1 MKGADKMEGE
11 EEQREGC
18 AALKRIQE
26 IRDRGARF
34 QQRKVETRHLLLET
48 AEAMDKVGNAPCLQL
63 HLQSFFTSLP
73 KVTRE
78 EQWGTTGT
86 TGASILGGVLTV
98 AGGVF

>member
-48 AEAMDKVGNAPCLQL
+48 AEAMDKVGNAPCLL
-63 HLQSFFTSLP
+63 LFIYNLFLRRFP
-73 KVTRE
+73 R
-78 EQWGTTGT
+78 
-86 TGASILGGVLTV
+86 
-98 AGGVF
+98 